1 MLLDAFHEEVFQL
14 VFVVNLEVIPF
25 CVDVVHR
32 MEYLFGLLVADA
44 LVIEAVLQACAQCP
58 MVVGADNFITRRGL
72 PSPHAAIDIDVS
84 APAARRPERFE
95 VGREV

>member
-14 VFVVNLEVIPF
+14 VFVVNLEVVPF

-44 LVIEAVLQACAQCP
+44 LVVEAVLQAGAQCP
-58 MVVGADNFITRRGL
+58 MVVRTDDFITK
-72 PSPHAAIDIDVS
+72 
-84 APAARRPERFE
+84 
-95 VGREV
+95 